1 MYLTLIVLP
10 LLGSI
15 VSGFFGR
22 KVGVSGAHLI
32 TCTSV
37 ITTTFL
43 AILAFFEVGFNNIP
57 VTINVARWIDVES
70 LYVLW
75 NFRFDSLTVC
85 FVALFCEK
93 GIEAV
98 LVLIQLHKFISISSS
113 RAREGTKKSLSCRLG
128 YSSFRPYNLYHPNHY
143 FSKGIKYYSTT
154 RNNVLL
160 SESFYSNFLQWFVG
174 FSDAEGNFNINRLL
188 NKDKLTIASFSF
200 MFKISL
206 HKDDDKVLR
215 YINDMLGV
223 GGVRFYKNECIFSIT
238 DMKGINL
245 LISIFDKYN
254 LNTTKYLDYLDFK
267 EAFIFYTK
275 RDKGLKPE
283 TVKDKVLELKNNMN
297 TNRVQFD
304 RPKNSDIVITKSW
317 LLGFIEGDGS
327 LFLRRDTLTPTFCI
341 EISGT
346 QLPVLI
352 KIKEFLENYLG
363 FNKYSLYKLKN
374 SSTIAISTVKARTIN
389 SKSSA
394 TLIIENIYV
403 LNNYFIPFFADKE
416 FLTKK
421 GKDFN
426 DFKTICNVIYEGG
439 HRKEEIRSLILKLSN
454 TMNNFRLSTNKV
466 MSNYLSKEETE
477 KLLFVTPT
485 FEHLIDGR
493 VIDRET
499 KKVLP
504 QQNSCVYEISEQN
517 GVFFLTNSLSEA
529 AAIIGLYP
537 DTLSK
542 YLDIEILNPEDVFVE
557 IKNYKIRRVCVFY
570 PIK

>member
-57 VTINVARWIDVES
+57 VTINVARWVDVES

-85 FVALFCEK
+85 FVALFYEK

-98 LVLIQLHKFISISSS
+98 LVLIQLHKFISISSNKYLS
-113 RAREGTKKSLSCRLG
+113 RRSG
-128 YSSFRPYNLYHPNHY
+128 YYPFRSYNLYHPNHY
-143 FSKGIKYYSTT
+143 FLNSTKYKGRNYYSTA
-154 RNNVLL
+154 RNKDLL
-160 SESFYSNFLQWFVG
+160 SESLDSNFLQWFVG
-174 FSDAEGNFNINRLL
+174 FTDAEGNFIINRLL

-206 HKDDDKVLR
+206 HKDDEKVLR
-215 YINDMLGV
+215 YINDVLGV
-223 GGVRFYKNECIFSIT
+223 GGVRLYKNECIFNVT
-238 DMKGINL
+238 DIKGITL

-267 EAFIFYTK
+267 EAFIFYTN
-275 RDKGLKPE
+275 RDKDLNPE
-283 TVKDKVLELKNNMN
+283 AVKDKVLELKNKMN

-317 LLGFIEGDGS
+317 LIGFIEGDGS
-327 LFLRRDTLTPTFCI
+327 FFLRRDTLTPTFCI

-352 KIKEFLENYLG
+352 KIKEFLENSLG
-363 FNKYSLYKLKN
+363 FNKYSLYKIKT
-374 SSTIAISTVKARTIN
+374 SSTIAITTVKARTIN

-394 TLIIENIYV
+394 SLTIKNIYV
-403 LNNYFIPFFADKE
+403 LNNYLIPFFVDRK

-421 GKDFN
+421 GKDFY
-426 DFKTICNVIYEGG
+426 DFKTICNVIYVGG
-439 HRKEEIRSLILKLSN
+439 HRKEDIRSLILKFSN

-466 MSNYLSKEETE
+466 ASNHLSQEETE
-477 KLLFVTPT
+477 KLLSVTPT
-485 FEHLIDGR
+485 VEHLMDGR
-493 VIDRET
+493 VIDRYT
-499 KKVLP
+499 KKLLS
-504 QQNSCVYEISEQN
+504 QQNSCIYEISEQN
-517 GVFFLTNSLSEA
+517 GVFFFTNSLSEA
-529 AAIIGLYP
+529 ATIIGLYP

-542 YLDIEILNPEDVFVE
+542 YLDIEVLNPEGVFVE